1 MSRGQ
6 GLSGRGARARAL
18 GQRLQGWEAGPLG
31 GGRAVAGRREGL
43 ASGQPPSGQQGTRVG
58 TGQAGKAWGIT
69 ESEVGRPHC
78 VPASPRPHGLF
89 SCS

>member
-31 GGRAVAGRREGL
+31 GGQGCGRKEGGASQWSTSFESAGNPRGDWASREGL
-43 ASGQPPSGQQGTRVG
+43 GNN
-58 TGQAGKAWGIT
+58 
-69 ESEVGRPHC
+69 
-78 VPASPRPHGLF
+78 
-89 SCS
+89 